1 MLSVNG
7 RCFTFDMSADARNS
21 LWIRNRGWHTGTYRD
36 HSGYPRHGGFLNHVA
51 TSYQLPLVTFTYNY
65 GKIHHFQWE
74 NPLFLWSF
82 FNSYVTNYQRVS
94 SNHPF
99 IDGIFPW
106 NQPAGIRGSGDPP
119 LGWPRLPAAQDGF
132 ERGEGSSCFL
142 ARSEESVPRDALATV
157 IGACLNQDGRLG
169 PETFT
174 GNMRNLMCPQWWW
187 C

>member
-36 HSGYPRHGGFLNHVA
+36 HSGYPRHGGFLSHGA
-51 TSYQLPLVTFTYNY
+51 TSYQLSFIIQSSIYRWDFSMKPTSRDPGIPL
-65 GKIHHFQWE
+65 W
-74 NPLFLWSF
+74 
-82 FNSYVTNYQRVS
+82 
-94 SNHPF
+94 
-99 IDGIFPW
+99 DGPD
-106 NQPAGIRGSGDPP
+106 S
-119 LGWPRLPAAQDGF
+119 QDGF

-174 GNMRNLMCPQWWW
+174 GNMRNLMCLQWWW